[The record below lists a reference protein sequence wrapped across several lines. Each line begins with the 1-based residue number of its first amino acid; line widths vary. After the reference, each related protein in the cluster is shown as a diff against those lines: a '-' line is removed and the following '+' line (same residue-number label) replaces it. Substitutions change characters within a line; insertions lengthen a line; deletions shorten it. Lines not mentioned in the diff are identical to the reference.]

1 MSRKRQPLA
10 ALVLGALGMVG
21 LAVVATIPAD
31 RPAAAAEAGAV
42 QPKPAGADAGAPDL
56 YARAKQAY
64 KEGRRIQALTDAVEA
79 HKKDPQDVRVK
90 YLIYLLRQET
100 TTTTGAGTDT
110 DTPAPPVPRGQK
122 APTIS
127 DEEVQGLIKEEG
139 TKAIRQFGDIQ
150 RILQRRCG
158 NAKCHGATGTG
169 TKWVLAL
176 KGPANERMMA
186 ENFRTVNQYM
196 NRETPDQSRLL
207 LKPLGGKEAGHP
219 EKAIR
224 GKTDSAYQ
232 QILKYIG
239 TLRTAT
245 EKPGFFKG
253 GATP

>member
-1 MSRKRQPLA
+1 MSRKRQPLT
-10 ALVLGALGMVG
+10 ALVLGVLGMVG
-21 LAVVATIPAD
+21 LAVVATVPAD
-31 RPAAAAEAGAV
+31 RPAAAAEAGDV
-42 QPKPAGADAGAPDL
+42 QPKPADAGAPDL

-64 KEGRRIQALTDAVEA
+64 KEGQRIQALTDALEA

-90 YLIYLLRQET
+90 YLIYLLRQEQAT
-100 TTTTGAGTDT
+100 TAGAGTGT
-110 DTPAPPVPRGQK
+110 ETPAPTVPGGRK
-122 APTIS
+122 AVSIS
-127 DEEVQGLIKEEG
+127 DEEVQALIKEEG
-139 TKAIRQFGDIQ
+139 TRAIRQFGEIQ

-176 KGPANERMMA
+176 KGLANESMLA
-186 ENFRTVNQYM
+186 ENFRTVNQYL
-196 NRETPDQSRLL
+196 NREAPDQSPLL

-232 QILKYIG
+232 QILKYIR